1 MRKEFPQPEEPEDI
15 NRPASASPTEQELD
29 REMPGG
35 IDSRGY
41 DPYSALRYPDY
52 RRFAAGWIACVIGQ
66 QVQSVAVQWQLFHR
80 AQSVREGAL
89 ALGLVGGVQAL
100 PVILLAIPAG
110 QLADRVDRRK
120 ILLCTQIGAILCSLG
135 LAAAAS
141 TTSPLWLIYL
151 LLGLSAAS
159 NASGWPARSALL
171 PQLVPAEAFSNATTW
186 NSSGYQIASVAGPA
200 LGGLVVAFSV
210 HSAFFAFSVRA
221 AFLIDAGCGLMFLL
235 LLLAM
240 HPEPIVRK
248 HEAATLKTALAG
260 ARFVWREKMI
270 LAIITLD
277 LFAVLLGGATYLIP
291 AFASTILHVGPVGFG
306 WLRAAP
312 AFGALAMAVAIA
324 HRPPMRHAGV
334 ALLRAVA
341 LFGVATIIFGISRW
355 FFISF
360 LMLALTGAFDNV
372 SIVVRHTLV
381 QMLTPEQMR
390 GRVSA
395 VNSIFIG
402 ASNEIGGLES
412 GLTAFLFGPVASV
425 VAGGVGTILVVI
437 AVALIWPQVARFGSL
452 ADARPIDVSA
462 GAA

>member
-1 MRKEFPQPEEPEDI
+1 M
-15 NRPASASPTEQELD
+15 LD

-35 IDSRGY
+35 VDSGGY

-80 AQSVREGAL
+80 AQGVRQGAL

-120 ILLCTQIGAILCSLG
+120 ILLYTQIGAILCSLG
-135 LAAAAS
+135 LAAAAA

-151 LLGLSAAS
+151 LLGLSAAC

-171 PQLVPAEAFSNATTW
+171 PQLVPTEAFANATTW

-200 LGGLVVAFSV
+200 LGGLIVAFSV
-210 HSAFFAFSVRA
+210 PA
-221 AFLIDAGCGLMFLL
+221 AFYVDAGCGLMFFL

-240 HPEPIVRK
+240 HPEPIARK
-248 HEAATLKTALAG
+248 REATTLQSALAG
-260 ARFVWREKMI
+260 ARFVWREKII

-291 AFASTILHVGPVGFG
+291 AFASNILHVGPVGFG

-324 HRPPMRHAGV
+324 HRRPMRHAGV

-355 FFISF
+355 FFVSF

-437 AVALIWPQVARFGSL
+437 AVALIWPQVGRFGSL